1 MMAEN
6 FIDYLR
12 HEKRYATNTLTAY
25 QVDLDQFITFIA
37 EMGFKDPFS
46 VNSSIIRLWVVHLVE
61 SGANPL
67 TLRRKLSALNTFYKY
82 AIKKGLSKSN
92 PAKGISLPKAPIRL
106 PKFVEQGKLLDHL
119 ANDHAFEDS
128 FPGIR
133 DKLIIEVLYA
143 TGMRRNELL
152 QLKWSDINHS
162 SGQLRILGKGGKQ
175 RIVPISTQLTAQIE
189 QYRKIAGAHFG
200 TDELPERII
209 LTNQGQPAYPEL
221 IYLTVKKH
229 LSLCSTQEKKS
240 PHVLRHSF
248 ATHLSN
254 NGAPLNDIKELLG
267 HASLASTQVYTHNT
281 IEQLKEVYKIAHPKA

>member
-1 MMAEN
+1 MAEN

-25 QVDLDQFITFIA
+25 QNDLDQFRSFIA
-37 EMGFKDPFS
+37 ELGINDPAS
-46 VNSSIIRLWVVHLVE
+46 ATSSIIRLWVVHLVE
-61 SGANPL
+61 SGANPV
-67 TLRRKLSALNTFYKY
+67 TLRRKLSALNTYYKY
-82 AIKKGLSKSN
+82 AIRKGFCRSN
-92 PAKGISLPKAPIRL
+92 PAKGISLPKVPVRL
-106 PKFVEQGKLLDHL
+106 PKFVEQSKLLNHL
-119 ANDHAFEDS
+119 SNNDAFDSS

-133 DKLIIEVLYA
+133 DKLIIEMLYA

-152 QLKWSDINHS
+152 QLKWLDISYS
-162 SGQLRILGKGGKQ
+162 SGQLRIFGKGGKE
-175 RIVPISTQLTAQIE
+175 RIIPISKHLISQLEEYKKLAIIHLKTN
-189 QYRKIAGAHFG
+189 
-200 TDELPERII
+200 ELPERII
-209 LTNQGQPAYPEL
+209 LTDQGKPAYPEL
-221 IYLTVKKH
+221 IYKTVKKH